1 MSSHTAVAAATP
13 DRRFDLDRY
22 LLRRRIMKVVG
33 AAFDITDEQGQPLF
47 YSELKAFKLKED
59 IRVYA
64 DQSKAEELLV
74 IQARQIIDF
83 SAAYDVTDPVSGEK
97 VGVLKRRGAKSII
110 RDEWVVL
117 DRNDVEIGVLRED
130 SLGLAL
136 VRRFLTNLVPQHYEL
151 ALAGA
156 PAASFKGN
164 FNPFVYRLDI
174 QLVRGAGLDPRL
186 AVACAILLGAI
197 EGKQG

>member
-1 MSSHTAVAAATP
+1 MSQTAVAAATP

-22 LLRRRIMKVVG
+22 FLRRRILKVVG

-59 IRVYA
+59 IRVYG
-64 DQSKAEELLV
+64 DQGKTEELLV
-74 IQARQIIDF
+74 IQARQIIDW

-110 RDEWVVL
+110 RDEWVVM

-151 ALAGA
+151 TLAGA

-164 FNPFVYRLDI
+164 FNPFVYKLDV

-186 AVACAILLGAI
+186 AIASAILLGAI